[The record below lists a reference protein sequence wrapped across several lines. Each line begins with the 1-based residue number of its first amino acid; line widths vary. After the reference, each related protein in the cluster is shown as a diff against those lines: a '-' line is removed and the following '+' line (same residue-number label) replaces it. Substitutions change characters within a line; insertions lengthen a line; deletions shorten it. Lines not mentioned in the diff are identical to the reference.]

1 MVNQGEPPQGGHQL
15 NFGSDPQD
23 PPPPPAPPAPP
34 AAPDIP
40 APPEQPDPPAQPQAA
55 QPDPPAQPQAAQPEP
70 PAQPQAPQPDPPA
83 QPQAPQP
90 EQVAPGAPTYPGAA
104 PQAPGQPY
112 APQYGQPAGQDPT
125 YGAQPTQPYPG
136 QQYGAQPGQPYGAQP
151 TQAYPGQPYGAQPG
165 GPKKSSKG
173 LLWGLIGGGAVVLI
187 AIILVI
193 ALLVVPAIT
202 RSSVTA
208 ADAVKGYLTAISKSD
223 AKTALGYLD
232 TVGGDKELLTDA
244 VLKESNKLAP
254 ISHITVKE
262 SKGSSVISDVQA
274 SFTIG
279 GKTITTSYN
288 AYKIKDDW
296 KISSGVQMISLSSL
310 KGLDSTINGVS
321 TAKLSQAYVFPGTYK
336 LDLASKYF
344 SFSGDSTF
352 TIATSDDTSALYDV
366 KVALNDAGTAEY
378 RSLVRASLEACV
390 AMKTLST
397 PCGMDI
403 TSIDLSGATPVEG
416 TVTRTLTADGN
427 AALNNLQPQTS
438 GSTPTVV
445 TTYDSISVD
454 MTLQGSDGNTY
465 NVLFGGYVD
474 TPKVD
479 FGAADP
485 KVVWE

>member
-1 MVNQGEPPQGGHQL
+1 MYPDQPY
-15 NFGSDPQD
+15 GSQ
-23 PPPPPAPPAPP
+23 
-34 AAPDIP
+34 
-40 APPEQPDPPAQPQAA
+40 
-55 QPDPPAQPQAAQPEP
+55 
-70 PAQPQAPQPDPPA
+70 
-83 QPQAPQP
+83 
-90 EQVAPGAPTYPGAA
+90 
-104 PQAPGQPY
+104 PGQ
-112 APQYGQPAGQDPT
+112 QD
-125 YGAQPTQPYPG
+125 GAQPNQPYV
-136 QQYGAQPGQPYGAQP
+136 AQP

-187 AIILVI
+187 AIILVV
-193 ALLVVPAIT
+193 ALLVVPALT
-202 RSSVTA
+202 QSSATA

-232 TVGGDKELLTDA
+232 SVSGDKALLTDA
-244 VLKESNKLAP
+244 VLKESNTLAP

-262 SKGSSVISDVQA
+262 RKGSSSSSDVQA

-279 GKTITTSYN
+279 GKTVTTTYT
-288 AYKIKDDW
+288 AYKLKDDW
-296 KISSGVQMISLSSL
+296 KISGGVELISLSSMT
-310 KGLDSTINGVS
+310 GLDSTINGVS
-321 TAKLSQAYVFPGTYK
+321 TAKLSEENVFPGTYK
-336 LDLASKYF
+336 LELASKYF
-344 SFSGDSTF
+344 SFDGDSTF
-352 TIATSDDTSALYDV
+352 TIVTSDDTSALYKV

-403 TSIDLSGATPVEG
+403 TAIDLSGATPVEG
-416 TVTRTLTADGN
+416 SVTRTLTADGN
-427 AALNNLQPQTS
+427 AALNNLKPQTS

-445 TTYDSISVD
+445 STYDSISVS

-465 NVLFGGYVD
+465 NVLFGGYLA